1 VTSNP
6 SLAQLADTLVW
17 LAVLTYL
24 AAAALLGLELAYRL
38 RWSGLAGLVAAVA
51 GLTLNTGAAGARG
64 LAAGRVP
71 WGNLYEVCIMLGL
84 LLVAGYLVWVWRRP
98 ETRSLGPFVLLP
110 AVLAIAAGGLLAYAP
125 AGPLVPALTSGWLR
139 IHVAAAIVGCTTLAL
154 SGLFSLLFLGKDLE
168 ERRATLRPPL
178 VAGGAQT
185 AERAQVAQ
193 RLADH
198 ADSRRQ
204 AEVEAAGVPG
214 TPRRSLWRRLPA
226 AQTLD
231 ELAYRTTAFAFPIWT
246 FGVIAGAIWG
256 QAAWGRY
263 WGWDP
268 KETWSFI
275 VWVLYA
281 AYLHARATAGWRGRR
296 AAWISAIG
304 VAAIA
309 FNVYAVN
316 LWLAGLHSYA
326 T

>member
-1 VTSNP
+1 MSDP
-6 SLAQLADTLVW
+6 SLAQVADTFVW

-24 AAAALLGLELAYRL
+24 AAAALLGLELGYRV
-38 RWSGLAGLVAAVA
+38 RWPGLAGLAAAVA
-51 GLTLNTGAAGARG
+51 GLTLNAGAAGARG

-71 WGNLYEVCIMLGL
+71 WGNLYEVSIMLGL
-84 LLVAGYLVWVWRRP
+84 LLVAGYLMWVWRRP

-110 AVLAIAAGGLLAYAP
+110 AVLAIAAGSLLAYTP

-139 IHVAAAIVGCTTLAL
+139 IHVAAAIIGCSTLAL
-154 SGLFSLLFLGKDLE
+154 SGLFSLLFLGKDRV
-168 ERRATLRPPL
+168 ERRAVRRPPL
-178 VAGGAQT
+178 VAGGAKT
-185 AERAQVAQ
+185 ADRTQVAQ

-198 ADSRRQ
+198 VATRGP
-204 AEVEAAGVPG
+204 AEVEAAVVPSQ
-214 TPRRSLWRRLPA
+214 PRRSLWKRLPA

-275 VWVLYA
+275 VWVIYA

-296 AAWISAIG
+296 AAWIGAIG

>member
-1 VTSNP
+1 MSDP

-17 LAVLTYL
+17 LAALTYL
-24 AAAALLGLELAYRL
+24 AA
-38 RWSGLAGLVAAVA
+38 SVA
-51 GLTLNTGAAGARG
+51 
-64 LAAGRVP
+64 
-71 WGNLYEVCIMLGL
+71 
-84 LLVAGYLVWVWRRP
+84 
-98 ETRSLGPFVLLP
+98 
-110 AVLAIAAGGLLAYAP
+110 
-125 AGPLVPALTSGWLR
+125 
-139 IHVAAAIVGCTTLAL
+139 
-154 SGLFSLLFLGKDLE
+154 
-168 ERRATLRPPL
+168 
-178 VAGGAQT
+178 
-185 AERAQVAQ
+185 
-193 RLADH
+193 
-198 ADSRRQ
+198 
-204 AEVEAAGVPG
+204 G
-214 TPRRSLWRRLPA
+214 TPRRSVWTHLPA
-226 AQTLD
+226 AQTLE
-231 ELAYRTTAFAFPIWT
+231 ELAHRTTAFAFPIWT
-246 FGVIAGAIWG
+246 FGIIAGAIWG